1 MIPDDDDSTEGWD
14 GAADEWLVRRAR
26 GGDVD
31 AYEVLVRRHRLK
43 RPLAPR
49 KPGWHTGHDRG
60 HDLCASPVSC
70 VRPAGSTWQLADD
83 QRAGITVIGASL
95 VDLRR
100 HIDEVAVP
108 RLVGALE
115 LPALDTDVLLR
126 LTTR

>member
-1 MIPDDDDSTEGWD
+1 
-14 GAADEWLVRRAR
+14 
-26 GGDVD
+26 
-31 AYEVLVRRHRLK
+31 
-43 RPLAPR
+43 
-49 KPGWHTGHDRG
+49 
-60 HDLCASPVSC
+60 VSC
-70 VRPAGSTWQLADD
+70 VRSATARLTGPHAHPALHLRVTADD
-83 QRAGITVIGASL
+83 GASL